1 MKKTKICPKCGGTDI
16 LRVEGLVGRHGAG
29 NNLLLGKTIF
39 SAIALPRY
47 VCTDCGYAEEW
58 VDSRDLYQLKEMLKK

>member
-1 MKKTKICPKCGGTDI
+1 MKRTKQCPKCGGSDI
-16 LRVEGLVGRHGAG
+16 LRVEGHTGTG
-29 NNLLLGKTIF
+29 NGNSLILGKTVF

-58 VDSRDLYQLKEMLKK
+58 IDSNDLYQLKEKLKKK